1 MISNLPL
8 STDQLRASA
17 PAAFTAHRADHL
29 SNQYSH
35 VTTANV
41 VDALQQDGWR
51 VVGAD
56 QRRSR
61 TENAVEHNTHR
72 ITLWHPE
79 LPAHSEGRPQM
90 YLGNSSD
97 GTSAF
102 RTIGGFL
109 RAACLNQNYVGV
121 KVVGGVF
128 HHRGGGLE
136 DRIVAGARQLRAN
149 FDKVIAKFDLWNQI
163 ELSDDQINAF
173 KRTALSLRWPT
184 NAPVSTGWRYGQAM
198 RRQDDGRSLWL
209 TYNRVQEQ
217 LVRGGFRATFNVRQD
232 DGAIRQDVR
241 TVRKITGL
249 SASERINTGLWEL
262 AESFAS

>member
-1 MISNLPL
+1 MISNYPL
-8 STDQLRASA
+8 STEQLRAAA
-17 PAAFTAHRADHL
+17 PAAFTAHRAGHL
-29 SNQYSH
+29 SDQYAH

-41 VDALQQDGWR
+41 VDALQQDGWQ

-61 TENAVEHNTHR
+61 SEDAAEHNTHR
-72 ITLWHPE
+72 VTLWHPE
-79 LPAHSEGRPQM
+79 LPEHAEGRPQM

-136 DRIVAGARQLRAN
+136 NRIVAGARELRAN
-149 FDKVIAKFDLWNQI
+149 FDRVIEKFDLWNKI
-163 ELSDDQINAF
+163 ELSDEQINAF
-173 KRTALSLRWPT
+173 KRQALALRWTT
-184 NAPVSTGWRYGQAM
+184 NAPVEAGWRYGRAL

-209 TYNRVQEQ
+209 TYNRVQES
-217 LVRGGFRATFNVRQD
+217 LVRGGFHATFNVERE
-232 DGAIRQDVR
+232 DGTLSRETR

-262 AESFAS
+262 AESFAG

>member
-1 MISNLPL
+1 MTSNLPL
-8 STDQLRASA
+8 SLEQFRAAA
-17 PAAFTAHRADHL
+17 PAAFTAHRAEHLTDH
-29 SNQYSH
+29 YSH

-41 VDALQQDGWR
+41 VDALQQDGWQ

-56 QRRSR
+56 QRGSR
-61 TENAVEHNTHR
+61 KADSIEHNTHR

-79 LPAHSEGRPQM
+79 LPTHSEGRPQM

-128 HHRGGGLE
+128 YHRGGGLE
-136 DRIVAGARQLRAN
+136 DRIVAGARELRAN
-149 FDKVIAKFDLWNQI
+149 FDKVIAKFDLWSQI
-163 ELSDDQINAF
+163 QLSDEQVNAF
-173 KRTALSLRWPT
+173 KRQALSLRWPT
-184 NAPVSTGWRYGQAM
+184 NAPVEAGFRYGRAL
-198 RRQDDGRSLWL
+198 RREDDGRSLWL
-209 TYNRVQEQ
+209 TYNRVQES
-217 LVRGGFRATFNVRQD
+217 LIRGGLHATFNVENE
-232 DGAIRQDVR
+232 DGTTRRDYR

-249 SASERINTGLWEL
+249 SASERINTGLWQL
-262 AESFAS
+262 AETFA